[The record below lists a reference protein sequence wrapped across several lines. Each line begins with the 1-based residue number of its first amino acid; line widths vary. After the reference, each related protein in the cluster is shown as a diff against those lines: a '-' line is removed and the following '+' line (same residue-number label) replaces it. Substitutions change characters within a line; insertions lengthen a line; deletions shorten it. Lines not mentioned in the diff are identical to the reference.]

1 MHSKIELL
9 MKIINIVEITIKYLD
24 REIKVKLYSALII
37 INLSYEIYAN
47 AFFLIKITRDIL
59 LRSHLMLF

>member
-9 MKIINIVEITIKYLD
+9 MKIFNILEITIKYLD
-24 REIKVKLYSALII
+24 REINVKLYNALII

-59 LRSHLMLF
+59 LRSPLMLF